1 MESLNEVVFV
11 LGGPGSGKGT
21 VCSQIQKEFDYVHL
35 SAGDLLRVEKEG
47 SGETSEM
54 INKILLDGGIVPA
67 EITVGLLGKAMQSSG
82 SKKFLIDGFPRN
94 HDNLLVWYDLM
105 SETSTVSFVLNM
117 DLSEEDMLK
126 RLLERSKSS
135 GRSDDNEETIKKRFK
150 TFYQDTMPVL
160 DMYSMAGKL
169 RTISSAPP
177 PAVVY
182 HETSKLFRSLK
193 ILAPFQRTFALIKPD
208 AVANNSVPDILN
220 AIAEASLS
228 VVVMKVITMSSQAM
242 SQFYKEHEGKNFFP
256 ELKEFMTS
264 GPAIALVL
272 EGTGELTFV
281 SMCICN

>member
-1 MESLNEVVFV
+1 MELLNEVVFV

-21 VCSQIQKEFDYVHL
+21 VCSKIQKEFDYVHL
-35 SAGDLLRVEKEG
+35 SAGDLLRAEKEG

-67 EITVGLLGKAMQSSG
+67 EITVGLLGKAMKSSG

-94 HDNLLVWYDLM
+94 NDNLSIWYDLM
-105 SETSTVSFVLNM
+105 SETSTISFVLNM
-117 DLSEEDMLK
+117 DLSEEDMLI

-150 TFYQDTMPVL
+150 TFYKDTMPVL

-182 HETSKLFRSLK
+182 HETAKLFRSLE
-193 ILAPFQRTFALIKPD
+193 ILAPYQRTFALIKPD
-208 AVANNSVPDILN
+208 AVTNNSVPDILN
-220 AIAEASLS
+220 AIAEAGLS

-242 SQFYKEHEGKNFFP
+242 SLFYKEHEGKSFFP

-264 GPAIALVL
+264 GPAVALVL
-272 EGTGELTFV
+272 EGTGE
-281 SMCICN
+281 